1 MKYIIIF
8 FCFLGLITP
17 LKASAQPDSL
27 LQNIAQYKKQ
37 DTNRVNLLVD
47 YCIAN
52 IFTGDKKALKF
63 AKEAY
68 DLARKLKFTSGETA
82 ALNCLGNFYYQQA
95 IYDKAV
101 VYYTQA
107 LRIAEKENNNNNI
120 VIGKSNLASLYTRIG
135 QQQKAL
141 KAFKE
146 ADTILLKMG
155 AGLSQNRAAILTNMG
170 AAYSSL
176 GDHKQAVMYH
186 QKVLNICEKL
196 NISYGIALSRGN
208 IGEELN
214 SLGKYKE
221 ALVYLIPSVAI
232 SKENGFSK
240 LLGSAYKNIGEA
252 YFKLNQLNE
261 AIKYLK
267 NALQIAKKDNDQN
280 TLLKIN
286 KTLLE
291 AYEKQGD
298 FKRAYQSTLDYIAV
312 KDSVY
317 GKEKEQIIADVSTKY
332 ETEKK
337 EATIRN
343 LNQKQKI
350 TELQSAQ
357 KNIYIYSI
365 IGAFIAVVA
374 IAYFLFSR
382 YKIKQK
388 NHLLQTKL
396 VEAEKLLL
404 AEKKVTES
412 ELKALKSQMNPH
424 FIFNALNSI
433 QEQFM
438 YGDKLVANEHLS
450 NFTYLTRQILDV
462 SGKKSISLSTEI
474 EILTKYLELE
484 KMRFQQDFS
493 YQIHVGEDLDDD
505 YLKIPP
511 MLIQP
516 LVENSIKHGL
526 MHKSGDKYLEIVF
539 RLTDDE
545 AYILCAITDNG
556 IGRVA
561 SAQMKVNQQKHES
574 FSTNAIAQRLEL
586 LNPTLSLKEIFNYT
600 DLKDEQDLSIGTKV
614 EMMIPV
620 MFNK

>member
-8 FCFLGLITP
+8 FCFLIFATSLQANI
-17 LKASAQPDSL
+17 QQDSL
-27 LQNIAQYKKQ
+27 LKSIANYKKQ

-47 YCIAN
+47 YCIAK
-52 IFTGDKKALKF
+52 IFTGDKQALKY
-63 AKEAY
+63 AKEACE
-68 DLARKLKFTSGETA
+68 LAKKLNFANGETA

-107 LRIAEKENNNNNI
+107 LRLAEKKNNNKNI

-141 KAFKE
+141 KAFRE
-146 ADTILLKMG
+146 ADAILMKMG

-176 GDHKQAVMYH
+176 GDHQKAVVYH
-186 QKVLNICEKL
+186 KKVLNICEKL
-196 NISYGIALSRGN
+196 NISYGIVLARGN

-214 SLGKYKE
+214 ALGQYKE
-221 ALVYLIPSVAI
+221 ALTYLIPSIEIA
-232 SKENGFSK
+232 KENGFSK
-240 LLGSAYKNIGEA
+240 LLGGSYRSIGQAYL
-252 YFKLNQLNE
+252 KLNQPQN
-261 AIKYLK
+261 AVKYLK
-267 NALQIAKKDNDQN
+267 DALQIAQKDNDQN

-286 KTLLE
+286 KNLLE
-291 AYEKQGD
+291 VYEKQGD
-298 FKRAYQSTLDYIAV
+298 FKNAYQATLAYMAV
-312 KDSVY
+312 NDSIY
-317 GKEKEQIIADVSTKY
+317 GKEKQQIIAEVSTKY

-350 TELQSAQ
+350 AELESAK

-365 IGAFIAVVA
+365 IGAFLGIAA

-396 VEAEKLLL
+396 AEAEKLLL

-433 QEQFM
+433 QEQFV
-438 YGDKLVANEHLS
+438 YGDKLVANEQLR

-462 SGKKSISLSTEI
+462 S
-474 EILTKYLELE
+474 
-484 KMRFQQDFS
+484 
-493 YQIHVGEDLDDD
+493 
-505 YLKIPP
+505 
-511 MLIQP
+511 
-516 LVENSIKHGL
+516 
-526 MHKSGDKYLEIVF
+526 
-539 RLTDDE
+539 
-545 AYILCAITDNG
+545 
-556 IGRVA
+556 
-561 SAQMKVNQQKHES
+561 
-574 FSTNAIAQRLEL
+574 
-586 LNPTLSLKEIFNYT
+586 
-600 DLKDEQDLSIGTKV
+600 
-614 EMMIPV
+614 
-620 MFNK
+620 